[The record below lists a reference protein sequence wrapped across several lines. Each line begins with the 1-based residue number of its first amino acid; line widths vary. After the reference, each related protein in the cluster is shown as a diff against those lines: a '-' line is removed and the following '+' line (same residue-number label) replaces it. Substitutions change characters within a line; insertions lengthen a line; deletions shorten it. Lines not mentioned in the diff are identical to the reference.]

1 MNQNQHSF
9 EAETIVD
16 ALAQVRNTLGPDAV
30 ILETRRVKR
39 YPLFGLGGSRVR
51 VLAGL
56 QDNSVKRMAEMLS
69 ELRSLRCDITSIS
82 SRRQAAAPAPVRRK
96 VKSPAR
102 NPLADRAMEA
112 GLSEAGA
119 KRLASLL
126 GDSAPGVDE
135 LAALLEPGIK
145 TIDIFGEPGV
155 TMLAGTT
162 GVGKTTT
169 LAKLAA
175 GFTISSEKSAALI
188 SKDAF
193 RIGAMDQLKTYADLL
208 GIPFESAF
216 TAGDLAAAVEKHS
229 DKYAVLVDTA
239 GRSPSDAQQIAELGE
254 LADAVPGSRVL
265 LTISLAQARDAEKI
279 MESFSPLDPCG
290 LVITKLDET
299 GLQCGLLDILRI
311 TGLPL
316 AFTTSGQKVPEDLE
330 RADAGLLAAK
340 LAAGLLEGF

>member
-51 VLAGL
+51 VIAGL
-56 QDNSVKRMAEMLS
+56 QDNSVKRMAEMVS
-69 ELRSLRCDITSIS
+69 ELRSLRCDINMIS
-82 SRRQAAAPAPVRRK
+82 SRRQAVVQAARRK
-96 VKSPAR
+96 VKAPSR
-102 NPLADRAMEA
+102 NPLADKAREA
-112 GLSEAGA
+112 GLSDAGA

-126 GDSAPGVDE
+126 GNAAPGTEE
-135 LAALLEPGIK
+135 LAGLLRAEIK
-145 TIDIFGEPGV
+145 TLDIFGEPGV

-175 GFTISSEKSAALI
+175 GFTLSSDKSAALI

-216 TAGDLAAAVEKHS
+216 STEDLAAAVEKHS

-239 GRSPSDAQQIAELGE
+239 GRSPSDAEQIAELGE
-254 LADAVPGSRVL
+254 LADSVPGSRIL
-265 LTISLAQARDAEKI
+265 LTISLAQARDAERI
-279 MESFSPLDPCG
+279 MESFAPLDPCG

-299 GLQCGLLDILRI
+299 GLQCGLLDILRV

-330 RADAGLLAAK
+330 RADAGALAAK
-340 LAAGLLEGF
+340 LALGLLEGF